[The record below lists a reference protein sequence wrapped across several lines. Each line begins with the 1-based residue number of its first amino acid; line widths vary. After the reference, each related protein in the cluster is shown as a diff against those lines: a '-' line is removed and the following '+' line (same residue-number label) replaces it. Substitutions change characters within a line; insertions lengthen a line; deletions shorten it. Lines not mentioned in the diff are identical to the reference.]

1 MTTKGKN
8 LTLNYLH
15 CFSIN
20 HKIIRCFICK
30 KICKVVQCAT
40 WIKIQTFDSFFTVQV
55 MDNVLFS
62 RTLRQCT
69 FTCLNISVHYE
80 TLPFNIIIFL
90 KQVTKDYFCSIFS
103 WLYYLLLQIP
113 PIKITVV
120 YAKYFQILKSIES
133 NWDSNIQTYGT
144 TKPNTNFSIS

>member
-1 MTTKGKN
+1 
-8 LTLNYLH
+8 
-15 CFSIN
+15 
-20 HKIIRCFICK
+20 
-30 KICKVVQCAT
+30 
-40 WIKIQTFDSFFTVQV
+40 

-113 PIKITVV
+113 PIKNYCCVC
-120 YAKYFQILKSIES
+120 KIL
-133 NWDSNIQTYGT
+133 SNIEINWIKLGFKHTDLWYNK
-144 TKPNTNFSIS
+144 TKHKLLHIIVIPWNFEIFENFNYLLYSKLTFWLPDMINIQLLPKISIQ